1 MRLLETVEM
10 GIVKLKLVVTAV
22 VSVIM
27 QFGLAILGWGGFA
40 AFFSHPAFIWLAIL
54 TAILL
59 GVSFFTDASLSPG
72 EQEDRSNRWVL
83 GAFSILALLLT
94 YLSAFTDRVD
104 FWSVD
109 GNAMRWAGLA
119 LFAIG
124 GALRL
129 WPVFVLGRRFS
140 GLVAIQPEH
149 KLQTSGIYSKVRNPS
164 YTGLL
169 VTSIGWAMTFRSVV
183 GVILALL
190 MLLPLVARIRS
201 EERLLRQ
208 RFGAEYEAYCTRSWR
223 LVPGIY

>member
-1 MRLLETVEM
+1 M
-10 GIVKLKLVVTAV
+10 KLKLVVTAV
-22 VSVIM
+22 ISVIV

-40 AFFSHPAFIWLAIL
+40 AFFSHPVFIWLAVL

-59 GVSFFTDASLSPG
+59 GVSFLTDASLSPG

-94 YLSAFTDRVD
+94 YFSALTDRVN
-104 FWSVD
+104 FWTID
-109 GNAMRWAGLA
+109 GNAMRWTGLA
-119 LFAIG
+119 VLLAGSI
-124 GALRL
+124 LRL
-129 WPVFVLGRRFS
+129 WPVFVLGNRFS

-164 YTGLL
+164 YAGML

-183 GVILALL
+183 GIVLAML

-201 EERLLRQ
+201 EERLLRT
-208 RFGAEYEAYCTRSWR
+208 RFGAEYDAYCSRTWR